1 MMVPAM
7 MASIMVGAGSAVT
20 AISAMGQADSSIVL
34 MAAGPGTALGGA
46 GLMVIVA
53 VTDIVAGVRN
63 AVVLMVPGLI
73 TVFHTAE
80 GIAGGGRIRPV
91 AVSMGKYG

>member
-1 MMVPAM
+1 M

-20 AISAMGQADSSIVL
+20 AIPAVGQADSSIVL
-34 MAAGPGTALGGA
+34 MAGPGTALGGA

-53 VTDIVAGVRN
+53 VTDIVAGIRN